1 MDILKDGLIKCGLP
15 QQVIE
20 PLAEKMEAYIKE
32 IVLFNSAY
40 NLTNTSDHDELVTR
54 HILDSLAAYKE
65 IAQLAGKIA
74 GSSPTMTGAPGTAM
88 TEAACDVGVKPA
100 GAGAAGEVVQLTFAD
115 IGSGGGLPG
124 IPLAAAFMLAGAAGM
139 GGSDGTAGG
148 TAGTGRSGGTDGT
161 AGSGHTG
168 GSDNTAGVNAAT
180 LQIHWQLVER
190 MEKRCAFLENCAAI
204 LGLKNVTV
212 VNSEA
217 ERLPP
222 EAYDLITFRAF
233 RPLDKKMTK
242 TLLRIVRP
250 SGHLCAYKAKL
261 ASIQEEME
269 GIKSLVPDYRIAPL
283 SVPGLEDSERNL
295 VIIRK

>member
-1 MDILKDGLIKCGLP
+1 MDILTDGLIKCGLP

-20 PLAEKMEAYIKE
+20 ALAEKMEAYIKE

-65 IAQLAGKIA
+65 IAQLTGKIA
-74 GSSPTMTGAPGTAM
+74 GSSPTMTGAAS
-88 TEAACDVGVKPA
+88 A
-100 GAGAAGEVVQLTFAD
+100 QLTFAD

-139 GGSDGTAGG
+139 GG
-148 TAGTGRSGGTDGT
+148 T
-161 AGSGHTG
+161 AGSGRTG
-168 GSDNTAGVNAAT
+168 GTDDTAGTNAGSP
-180 LQIHWQLVER
+180 QIHWQLVER
-190 MEKRCAFLENCAAI
+190 MEKRCAFLENCTAI

-261 ASIQEEME
+261 SSIQEEME

-295 VIIRK
+295 VIITKPEIKNQAM

>member
-1 MDILKDGLIKCGLP
+1 MDILTDGLIKCGLP

-20 PLAEKMEAYIKE
+20 ALAEKMEAYIKE

-54 HILDSLAAYKE
+54 HILDSLAAYGE

-74 GSSPTMTGAPGTAM
+74 GSSLTMTGAAGTA
-88 TEAACDVGVKPA
+88 
-100 GAGAAGEVVQLTFAD
+100 GASAAGEASQLTFAD

-124 IPLAAAFMLAGAAGM
+124 IPLAAAFMLAGDGSA
-139 GGSDGTAGG
+139 GSDA
-148 TAGTGRSGGTDGT
+148 SGP
-161 AGSGHTG
+161 HP
-168 GSDNTAGVNAAT
+168 
-180 LQIHWQLVER
+180 QIHWQLVER

-217 ERLPP
+217 ERLVP

-242 TLLRIVRP
+242 TLLRIVKGG
-250 SGHLCAYKAKL
+250 GHLCAYKAKL

-269 GIKSLVPDYRIAPL
+269 GIKSQVPDYRIAPL

-295 VIIRK
+295 VIITKPEIKNQAM